1 MLVQINNYAYINT
14 KYITGITLD
23 SDSATVYFVGEPKG
37 CVYSRSEGEILLKA
51 LQAPRQKD
59 LDNIRKAIMSYVVR
73 SYVEI
78 CLDKNG
84 ISVSDD
90 IKSRTL
96 DDIMD
101 TIKGDLYGL

>member
-1 MLVQINNYAYINT
+1 MLVQINSYAYINT
-14 KYITGITLD
+14 KYITGIKFD
-23 SDSATVYFVGEPKG
+23 SDSSTVYFVGEPKG

-59 LDNIRKAIMSYVVR
+59 LDNIRKAIMSYV
-73 SYVEI
+73 EI
-78 CLDKNG
+78 CSDKNG

-90 IKSRTL
+90 VKSGML

-101 TIKGDLYGL
+101 TIKGDLYGI